1 MVVIPPMARKGFSFG
16 RSSLHGVTIL
26 AVAAGLVAATCG
38 RPRPTRLEGE
48 GVRAWKARR
57 VEPARAPGGATV
69 APGDFVLQGGG
80 TRVVIGGLQRGGEGP
95 GAVLEALAPG
105 ASVDDGVVLLGP
117 RVYHGQRHVPVRV
130 EDMYIVER
138 AGRPAVRLE
147 GVAHVQRR
155 AVAVVQE
162 VTLGGGGAWLSFTSR
177 VRAPDGE
184 GLAGVRLGRRLAWGG
199 APPFVPGVGSLDDPA
214 WHEAHW
220 LGRGGDAVSVA
231 LGFHEGPLRVR
242 GVYEQ
247 HGDARFLS
255 HTEMTSPRLDPTA
268 DGDGDT
274 ARLRSNLAV
283 VAGSLAEPVRRLG
296 WARGDP
302 FAEVLVTL
310 PYAPEGARVVA
321 RTEDGKPV
329 VGASADARGQV
340 LLPLPPIRGPRAA
353 PTHVLVASAYGHA
366 PSDPVSVRATDR
378 RARVPIPRGG
388 RVRVTVADAEGEPM
402 IGRVRLVGI
411 EGTSTP
417 DLGPVWR
424 ASGAGDTVIAAE
436 GDIVL
441 PVPPGQY
448 RAIVSHGPEW
458 SLQDETV
465 EVTETFQPRVR
476 GRLEHLID
484 PGDWVACDFHLHAAP
499 SYDSEVDLEDRLTSL
514 SAEGIA
520 FAVPTDHNHVT
531 DYASAASSLR
541 LSGFGTVPGV
551 EVSTWDPM
559 FGHFNAYPYPVRP
572 DDRGNGAPAY
582 QRTSPAELFSA
593 LREAGEDVV
602 VQVNHPR
609 LEPDIGYF
617 DSMGLDP
624 TTGSASDA
632 YSDDFDVIE
641 VWNGFDIAR
650 PERVEQVLQDW
661 LALLARGDRVVANG
675 SSDSHQIPFQW
686 AGYPRT
692 YVRVPGG
699 APEDGRAVVRSLL
712 AGRAFVT
719 NGPFLEAW
727 VGDGGLGDV
736 ASPAGDVLPVK
747 VRVRAAPWMT
757 VDAID
762 LFVGDERVRT
772 VPVETSVEPAGGAR
786 RDVVRFDDTV
796 ELPAPDHDT
805 FVVVR
810 VRGEDTLDA
819 FFGREEVRPMAFT
832 NPIWIDADGDGAVPW
847 VEP

>member
-1 MVVIPPMARKGFSFG
+1 MARKGSTIG
-16 RSSLHGVTIL
+16 CSPLHGVTIL
-26 AVAAGLVAATCG
+26 AVAAGLMAATCG
-38 RPRPTRLEGE
+38 QPRPTRLEGE

-57 VEPARAPGGATV
+57 VERAPAPAAVSV
-69 APGDFVLQGGG
+69 APGDFVLEGGG
-80 TRVVIGGLQRGGEGP
+80 TRVILGGLQRGGEGP
-95 GAVLEALAPG
+95 GAVLQVLVRG
-105 ASVDDGVVLLGP
+105 ASDDDGVVLLGP
-117 RVYHGQRHVPVRV
+117 RVYHGQRHAPVRV

-138 AGRPAVRLE
+138 AGRPAVRME
-147 GVAHVQRR
+147 GVAHVQGRV
-155 AVAVVQE
+155 VAVVQE
-162 VTLGGGGAWLSFTSR
+162 VTLGGDGAWLSFTSR
-177 VRAPDGE
+177 VQARDGE
-184 GLAGVRLGRRLAWGG
+184 GLTGLRLGGRLAWGG

-214 WHEAHW
+214 WHEANW
-220 LGRGGDAVSVA
+220 LGRGGEAVSVA
-231 LGFHEGPLRVR
+231 FGFHEGPLRVR

-255 HTEMTSPRLDPTA
+255 HTEMTSPRLGLGA
-268 DGDGDT
+268 DGDGA

-283 VAGSLAEPVRRLG
+283 AAGSLAEPVRRLG

-302 FAEVLVTL
+302 FPEVLVTL
-310 PYAPEGARVVA
+310 PYAPDGARVMA
-321 RTEDGKPV
+321 RAEGEGPV
-329 VGASADARGQV
+329 LHAAADAGGQV
-340 LLPLPPIRGPRAA
+340 LLPLPPIRDRPSA
-353 PTHVLVASAYGHA
+353 PTHVLDATAYGHA
-366 PSDPVSVRATDR
+366 TSDPVSVRASDR
-378 RARVPIPRGG
+378 RVRIRIPRGG
-388 RVRVTVADAEGEPM
+388 RVRVTVADGDGKPL
-402 IGRVRLVGI
+402 IGRVRLLGVQ
-411 EGTSTP
+411 GTSTP

-424 ASGAGDTVIAAE
+424 AGGAGDTVIAAE
-436 GDIVL
+436 GDVVL

-476 GRLEHLID
+476 GRLEHVID
-484 PGDWVACDFHLHAAP
+484 PGEWVPCDFHLHAAP
-499 SYDSEVDLEDRLTSL
+499 SYDSEVALEDRLTSL
-514 SAEGIA
+514 AAEGIA

-531 DYASAASSLR
+531 DYAPAASSLA
-541 LSGFGTVPGV
+541 LPGFGTVPGV
-551 EVSTWDPM
+551 EVSTWDPV
-559 FGHFNAYPYPVRP
+559 FGHFNAYPYPVRS
-572 DDRGNGAPAY
+572 DDPRNGAPAY

-593 LREAGEDVV
+593 LRKAGEDVV

-617 DSMGLDP
+617 DLMGLDP

-632 YSDDFDVIE
+632 YSDDFDVVE

-692 YVRVPGG
+692 YVQVPGG
-699 APEDGRAVVRSLL
+699 AAEDGRAVVRSLL

-727 VGDGGLGDV
+727 VGDAGLGDV
-736 ASPAGDVLPVK
+736 ASPEGDVLPVK

-772 VPVETSVEPAGGAR
+772 VPVETSGTPAGTAR
-786 RDVVRFDDTV
+786 RDGVRFDDTV
-796 ELPAPDHDT
+796 ELAAPDHDA

-832 NPIWIDADGDGAVPW
+832 NPIWVDADGDGAVPW